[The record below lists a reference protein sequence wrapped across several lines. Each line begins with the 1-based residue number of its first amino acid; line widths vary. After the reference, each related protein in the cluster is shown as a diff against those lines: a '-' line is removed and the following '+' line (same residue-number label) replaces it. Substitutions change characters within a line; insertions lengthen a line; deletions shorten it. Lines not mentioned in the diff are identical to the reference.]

1 MSENQQPLTEEK
13 QTVAPTEDASAEI
26 EPTVRPI
33 DGDAALTE
41 TPKADEEIAD
51 ETDTAEEEPDIDP
64 ADVRIFGM
72 PRICFHGAALGIAAG
87 YILCGLVGILAENT
101 AGTAIGSLAAKSPSA
116 TVWAVACAV
125 IGYLISRR
133 FHKKRLAAKE
143 AELAAAAADTPE

>member
-13 QTVAPTEDASAEI
+13 QTVAPAEDASAEI
-26 EPTVRPI
+26 EPTALP
-33 DGDAALTE
+33 DDDAALTE

-101 AGTAIGSLAAKSPSA
+101 AGTAIGNLAANPRALPS
-116 TVWAVACAV
+116 
-125 IGYLISRR
+125 GLSRAR
-133 FHKKRLAAKE
+133 
-143 AELAAAAADTPE
+143 